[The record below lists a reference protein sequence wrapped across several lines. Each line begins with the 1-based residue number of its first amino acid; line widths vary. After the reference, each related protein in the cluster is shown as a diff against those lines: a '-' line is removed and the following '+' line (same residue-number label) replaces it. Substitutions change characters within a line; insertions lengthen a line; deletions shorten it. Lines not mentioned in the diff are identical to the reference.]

1 MYIKIIYV
9 FVYCLAAGSIFITL
23 NYISRLKKSY
33 ALSLKKAM
41 IAALVAIIANIAIA
55 LSFNELTAQTA
66 YCFYFAS
73 IDWILFHL
81 FGFCLSYTEHDE
93 EKHRLKLP
101 AFIVMSADN
110 ASIFLN
116 IIFGHC
122 FFIYRNYAHSTVFFQ
137 TGFLPM
143 YYVHLAIDYV
153 AVLLSF
159 IFIIYRIKKNYSF
172 YRTKYILI
180 LSVLLLVVALN
191 IIYMAMSLL
200 LDASVI
206 FYGVAGALI
215 SFSIHTFVP
224 RNLMI
229 ESIGT
234 AVNEMNEGLILFD
247 INDSCIYANDFAVKH
262 FGIDASCFTPK
273 DEPIATVSRELGST
287 SEGSVDHTWEIEGS
301 GGSETRNYRFKFK
314 KLSDSRGRPIC
325 SYYMIEDTTEEI
337 SYLNQIKEARENADY
352 ANNAKSTFL
361 ANMSHEIRTP
371 LNSIL
376 GMNELIMRS
385 SGDPLIRVYSMNI
398 NSAGDVLLNIIND
411 VLDFSK
417 IEAGKTEIHPHD
429 YEPYKI
435 LRDCFYFFEMVAE
448 KKNLYLHI
456 KCDPELPSGLYGDS
470 RLIGQILSNIVSNA
484 VKYTNSGG
492 VTLDMTFDETGKDS
506 LDLIIEV
513 TDTGIGIK
521 QEDIPLLFDSFKR
534 INEEQTA
541 AIQGTGLGL
550 AITKELVALMDG
562 SINVKSEPGK
572 GSCFT
577 VILPQSVSDHSPI
590 GPLVNPVSNKIPKY
604 KESFKAPDAHILL
617 VDDSSTNLMVAEGL
631 LRTTDI
637 QIDKALSGD
646 SAIER
651 CEHFKYDLIL
661 LDHRMPLK
669 DGIETF
675 KIISSSGLNTE
686 TPVIMLT
693 ANAISGMEEEYKNI
707 GFCDYLTKPIN
718 ASELETVLMKH
729 LPKDKV
735 KLTS

>member
-1 MYIKIIYV
+1 
-9 FVYCLAAGSIFITL
+9 
-23 NYISRLKKSY
+23 
-33 ALSLKKAM
+33 
-41 IAALVAIIANIAIA
+41 
-55 LSFNELTAQTA
+55 
-66 YCFYFAS
+66 
-73 IDWILFHL
+73 
-81 FGFCLSYTEHDE
+81 
-93 EKHRLKLP
+93 
-101 AFIVMSADN
+101 
-110 ASIFLN
+110 
-116 IIFGHC
+116 
-122 FFIYRNYAHSTVFFQ
+122 
-137 TGFLPM
+137 
-143 YYVHLAIDYV
+143 
-153 AVLLSF
+153 
-159 IFIIYRIKKNYSF
+159 
-172 YRTKYILI
+172 
-180 LSVLLLVVALN
+180 
-191 IIYMAMSLL
+191 
-200 LDASVI
+200 
-206 FYGVAGALI
+206 
-215 SFSIHTFVP
+215 
-224 RNLMI
+224 
-229 ESIGT
+229 
-234 AVNEMNEGLILFD
+234 
-247 INDSCIYANDFAVKH
+247 
-262 FGIDASCFTPK
+262 
-273 DEPIATVSRELGST
+273 
-287 SEGSVDHTWEIEGS
+287 
-301 GGSETRNYRFKFK
+301 
-314 KLSDSRGRPIC
+314 
-325 SYYMIEDTTEEI
+325 
-337 SYLNQIKEARENADY
+337 
-352 ANNAKSTFL
+352 
-361 ANMSHEIRTP
+361 
-371 LNSIL
+371 
-376 GMNELIMRS
+376 
-385 SGDPLIRVYSMNI
+385 
-398 NSAGDVLLNIIND
+398 
-411 VLDFSK
+411 
-417 IEAGKTEIHPHD
+417 
-429 YEPYKI
+429 
-435 LRDCFYFFEMVAE
+435 MVAE

-541 AIQGTGLGL
+541 SIQGTGLGL

-718 ASELETVLMKH
+718 ASELETALMKH